1 MSDGGQFAPETSARA
16 VLGRVTDPMFALD
29 EAAALA
35 FCNPAAAELFST
47 ADPVS
52 LGDPVR
58 DHLRDRFGPAFSAQ
72 LRDAAE
78 TGVSASFRAYDTV
91 SKRWVRAAAHPSAG
105 RLTVTVSPV
114 PDDDA
119 ARLAEAA
126 DAAIDGIA
134 ILNPDEEYVY
144 MNQAHAA
151 VFDFEPDELL
161 GDTWRRLYGPA
172 EQARIEREA
181 FPRLRRDG
189 AWRGETTG
197 RRRDGSVV
205 RQDVS
210 LSLLDDGSLVCT
222 NKDITERYRREQELE
237 RQRTRIRALF
247 DNSPDGIIVHD
258 AEGAVLDANETERR
272 ALGVDRAALLSMN
285 VADFEVGHT
294 AAELEA
300 MWREMDD
307 GETLKIEGVHRRAS
321 GEEFPVEVWVNKL
334 AVAGNEQYIA
344 LSRDITDQ
352 KRREDEL
359 RRTREFIE
367 RAQASADIGGW
378 EVDLATDSLRWTDEV
393 YRIHDL
399 PLDADVTLTDG
410 FDFYH
415 PEDAPRVADAFDR
428 LVEGGEPYDLELR
441 IVTADDRVRWVR
453 TVGEPRVGT
462 ADEVTTAVGVFQDI
476 TERKRRER
484 ELDQLRERLDL
495 AVTGANLGVWD
506 WDMTTDEVTFNDR
519 WATMLGLSPDEIDPH
534 LDAWETRVHPADLPR
549 VEAQLEA
556 HVAGETEMY
565 DCEHRMRTAA
575 GEWTWIRDAGKI
587 VEYDAEGAPKRAV
600 GIHLDIDAQKR
611 QEAALERARNE
622 LRQVI
627 DLVPDPIFA
636 KDADGRYLLANE
648 ATADAYGLT
657 VAETEG
663 TLESEIIPDGDQ
675 SVHFR
680 ADDKQVLDSDEPVE
694 IPEEKLTTADGE
706 TRLLQTTKIPYTVA
720 GTDQNAVLGYAR
732 DVTPLRQYESQLEEQ
747 RDSLT
752 VLNQIVRH
760 DIRNALQVIT
770 GSAELLADR
779 LDGEET
785 RLIDAIQLS
794 AAEAIEITTSARE
807 VTDLLVRTEPDLSPV
822 PLTPVLTQ
830 QIEAVR
836 SGDRPVRVVR
846 AGESDE
852 RPVLADDMLDSVF
865 RNLLGNAVAHTDADV
880 PSIRVA
886 TTALSDW
893 IRVSVADNGPG
904 VPDAEK
910 EAIFEEGICGLD
922 SDGTGLG
929 LYLVR
934 TLVERY
940 DGAVWVD
947 DAEEGGARF
956 TVELPRAD
964 AEEPATDD

>member
-1 MSDGGQFAPETSARA
+1 MSDGGQFAPGTSARA

-35 FCNPAAAELFST
+35 FYNPAAAELFST
-47 ADPVS
+47 TDPVS

-72 LRDAAE
+72 LREAAE

-134 ILNPDEEYVY
+134 VLNPAEEYVY
-144 MNQAHAA
+144 MNRAHAA

-222 NKDITERYRREQELE
+222 NKDITERC
-237 RQRTRIRALF
+237 
-247 DNSPDGIIVHD
+247 
-258 AEGAVLDANETERR
+258 
-272 ALGVDRAALLSMN
+272 
-285 VADFEVGHT
+285 
-294 AAELEA
+294 
-300 MWREMDD
+300 
-307 GETLKIEGVHRRAS
+307 
-321 GEEFPVEVWVNKL
+321 
-334 AVAGNEQYIA
+334 
-344 LSRDITDQ
+344 
-352 KRREDEL
+352 
-359 RRTREFIE
+359 
-367 RAQASADIGGW
+367 
-378 EVDLATDSLRWTDEV
+378 
-393 YRIHDL
+393 
-399 PLDADVTLTDG
+399 
-410 FDFYH
+410 
-415 PEDAPRVADAFDR
+415 
-428 LVEGGEPYDLELR
+428 
-441 IVTADDRVRWVR
+441 
-453 TVGEPRVGT
+453 
-462 ADEVTTAVGVFQDI
+462 
-476 TERKRRER
+476 RRER

-556 HVAGETEMY
+556 HVAGETELY

-575 GEWTWIRDAGKI
+575 GEWTWIRDAGKV

-680 ADDKQVLDSDEPVE
+680 ADDKRVLDSDEPVE

-732 DVTPLRQYESQLEEQ
+732 DVTPLRRYESRLEEQ

-785 RLIDAIQLS
+785 RLIDAIRLS

-886 TTALSDW
+886 TTALSDR

-940 DGAVWVD
+940 GGAVWVD

>member
-1 MSDGGQFAPETSARA
+1 MSDAGQFAPETSARA
-16 VLGRVTDPMFALD
+16 ILGRVSDPMFALD
-29 EAAALA
+29 EAATLA
-35 FCNPAAAELFST
+35 FCNSAAAELFST
-47 ADPVS
+47 TDPVS
-52 LGDPVR
+52 VGDPVQER
-58 DHLRDRFGPAFSAQ
+58 LCDRFGPAFSAQ

-78 TGVSASFRAYDTV
+78 TGVSTSFRAYDTV
-91 SKRWVRAAAHPSAG
+91 SKRWVRVAAHPSAG
-105 RLTVTVSPV
+105 RLTVIVSPV

-134 ILNPDEEYVY
+134 VLNPDEEYVY

-151 VFDFEPDELL
+151 VFGFEPDDLL

-172 EQARIEREA
+172 EQARIERDA

-189 AWRGETTG
+189 SWRGETKG

-222 NKDITERYRREQELE
+222 NKDITERYRRE
-237 RQRTRIRALF
+237 R
-247 DNSPDGIIVHD
+247 
-258 AEGAVLDANETERR
+258 
-272 ALGVDRAALLSMN
+272 
-285 VADFEVGHT
+285 EV
-294 AAELEA
+294 
-300 MWREMDD
+300 
-307 GETLKIEGVHRRAS
+307 
-321 GEEFPVEVWVNKL
+321 
-334 AVAGNEQYIA
+334 
-344 LSRDITDQ
+344 
-352 KRREDEL
+352 
-359 RRTREFIE
+359 
-367 RAQASADIGGW
+367 
-378 EVDLATDSLRWTDEV
+378 
-393 YRIHDL
+393 
-399 PLDADVTLTDG
+399 
-410 FDFYH
+410 
-415 PEDAPRVADAFDR
+415 
-428 LVEGGEPYDLELR
+428 
-441 IVTADDRVRWVR
+441 
-453 TVGEPRVGT
+453 
-462 ADEVTTAVGVFQDI
+462 
-476 TERKRRER
+476 
-484 ELDQLRERLDL
+484 DQLRERLDL

-534 LDAWETRVHPADLPR
+534 LDTWETRVHPADLPR
-549 VEAQLEA
+549 VETQLEA
-556 HVAGETEMY
+556 HIAGETEMY

-587 VEYDAEGAPKRAV
+587 VEHDAEGAPKRAV

-627 DLVPDPIFA
+627 DLVPDLIFA

-648 ATADAYGLT
+648 ATADVYGLT

-663 TLESEIIPDGDQ
+663 ALESEIISDGDQ

-680 ADDKQVLDSDEPVE
+680 ADDEQVLDSDEPVE
-694 IPEEKLTTADGE
+694 IPEEELTTADGE

-720 GTDQNAVLGYAR
+720 GTDQDAVLGYAR
-732 DVTPLRQYESQLEEQ
+732 DVTSLRQYENQLEEQ

-807 VTDLLVRTEPDLSPV
+807 VTDLLVRTELDPSPV

-836 SGDRPVRVVR
+836 SSDRPVRVVR
-846 AGESDE
+846 TGESDE
-852 RPVLADDMLDSVF
+852 QPVLADDMLDSVF
-865 RNLLGNAVAHTDADV
+865 RNLFGNAVAHTDADV
-880 PSIRVA
+880 PLIHVA
-886 TTALSDW
+886 TTALADR

-904 VPDAEK
+904 VPDEK
-910 EAIFEEGICGLD
+910 KDSIFEEGTCGLD

-940 DGAVWVD
+940 GGAVWVD
-947 DAEEGGARF
+947 DAEDGGARF

-964 AEEPATDD
+964 AETPATDC

>member
-35 FCNPAAAELFST
+35 FYNPAAAELFST
-47 ADPVS
+47 TDPVS

-72 LRDAAE
+72 LREAAE

-144 MNQAHAA
+144 MNRAHAA
-151 VFDFEPDELL
+151 VFDFEPDGLL

-222 NKDITERYRREQELE
+222 NKDVTERC
-237 RQRTRIRALF
+237 
-247 DNSPDGIIVHD
+247 
-258 AEGAVLDANETERR
+258 
-272 ALGVDRAALLSMN
+272 
-285 VADFEVGHT
+285 
-294 AAELEA
+294 
-300 MWREMDD
+300 
-307 GETLKIEGVHRRAS
+307 
-321 GEEFPVEVWVNKL
+321 
-334 AVAGNEQYIA
+334 
-344 LSRDITDQ
+344 
-352 KRREDEL
+352 
-359 RRTREFIE
+359 
-367 RAQASADIGGW
+367 
-378 EVDLATDSLRWTDEV
+378 
-393 YRIHDL
+393 
-399 PLDADVTLTDG
+399 
-410 FDFYH
+410 
-415 PEDAPRVADAFDR
+415 
-428 LVEGGEPYDLELR
+428 
-441 IVTADDRVRWVR
+441 
-453 TVGEPRVGT
+453 
-462 ADEVTTAVGVFQDI
+462 
-476 TERKRRER
+476 RRER

-556 HVAGETEMY
+556 HVAGETELY

-575 GEWTWIRDAGKI
+575 GEWTWIRDAGKV

-627 DLVPDPIFA
+627 DLVPDLIFA

-657 VAETEG
+657 AAETEG

-680 ADDKQVLDSDEPVE
+680 ADDKQVLDSGEPVE

-706 TRLLQTTKIPYTVA
+706 TRLLRTTKIPYTVA
-720 GTDQNAVLGYAR
+720 GTDQDAVLGYAR
-732 DVTPLRQYESQLEEQ
+732 DVTPLRRYESRLEEQ

-770 GSAELLADR
+770 GSAELLADC

-785 RLIDAIQLS
+785 RLIDAIRLS

-807 VTDLLVRTEPDLSPV
+807 VTDLLVRTEPDPSPV

-886 TTALSDW
+886 TTALSDR

-940 DGAVWVD
+940 GGAVWVD

>member
-35 FCNPAAAELFST
+35 FYNPAAAELFST
-47 ADPVS
+47 TDPVS

-72 LRDAAE
+72 LREAAE

-134 ILNPDEEYVY
+134 VLNPAEEYVY

-222 NKDITERYRREQELE
+222 NKDITERC
-237 RQRTRIRALF
+237 
-247 DNSPDGIIVHD
+247 
-258 AEGAVLDANETERR
+258 
-272 ALGVDRAALLSMN
+272 
-285 VADFEVGHT
+285 
-294 AAELEA
+294 
-300 MWREMDD
+300 
-307 GETLKIEGVHRRAS
+307 
-321 GEEFPVEVWVNKL
+321 
-334 AVAGNEQYIA
+334 
-344 LSRDITDQ
+344 
-352 KRREDEL
+352 
-359 RRTREFIE
+359 
-367 RAQASADIGGW
+367 
-378 EVDLATDSLRWTDEV
+378 
-393 YRIHDL
+393 
-399 PLDADVTLTDG
+399 
-410 FDFYH
+410 
-415 PEDAPRVADAFDR
+415 
-428 LVEGGEPYDLELR
+428 
-441 IVTADDRVRWVR
+441 
-453 TVGEPRVGT
+453 
-462 ADEVTTAVGVFQDI
+462 
-476 TERKRRER
+476 RRER

-556 HVAGETEMY
+556 HVAGETELY

-575 GEWTWIRDAGKI
+575 GEWTWIRDAGKV

-680 ADDKQVLDSDEPVE
+680 ADDKRVLDSDEPVE

-706 TRLLQTTKIPYTVA
+706 TRLLRTTKIPYTVA
-720 GTDQNAVLGYAR
+720 GTDQDAVLGYAR
-732 DVTPLRQYESQLEEQ
+732 DVTPLRRYESRLEEQ

-785 RLIDAIQLS
+785 RLIDAIRLS

-807 VTDLLVRTEPDLSPV
+807 VTDLLVRTEPDPSPV

-830 QIEAVR
+830 QIEAVQ

-886 TTALSDW
+886 TTALSDR

-940 DGAVWVD
+940 GGAVWVD

>member
-47 ADPVS
+47 TDPVS

-72 LRDAAE
+72 LREAAE

-134 ILNPDEEYVY
+134 VLNPAEEYVY
-144 MNQAHAA
+144 MNRAHAA

-222 NKDITERYRREQELE
+222 NKDITERC
-237 RQRTRIRALF
+237 
-247 DNSPDGIIVHD
+247 
-258 AEGAVLDANETERR
+258 
-272 ALGVDRAALLSMN
+272 
-285 VADFEVGHT
+285 
-294 AAELEA
+294 
-300 MWREMDD
+300 
-307 GETLKIEGVHRRAS
+307 
-321 GEEFPVEVWVNKL
+321 
-334 AVAGNEQYIA
+334 
-344 LSRDITDQ
+344 
-352 KRREDEL
+352 
-359 RRTREFIE
+359 
-367 RAQASADIGGW
+367 
-378 EVDLATDSLRWTDEV
+378 
-393 YRIHDL
+393 
-399 PLDADVTLTDG
+399 
-410 FDFYH
+410 
-415 PEDAPRVADAFDR
+415 
-428 LVEGGEPYDLELR
+428 
-441 IVTADDRVRWVR
+441 
-453 TVGEPRVGT
+453 
-462 ADEVTTAVGVFQDI
+462 
-476 TERKRRER
+476 RRER

-556 HVAGETEMY
+556 HVAGETELY

-575 GEWTWIRDAGKI
+575 GEWTWIRDAGKV

-680 ADDKQVLDSDEPVE
+680 ADDKRVLDSDEPVE

-706 TRLLQTTKIPYTVA
+706 TRLLRTTKIPYTVA
-720 GTDQNAVLGYAR
+720 GTDQDAVLGYAR
-732 DVTPLRQYESQLEEQ
+732 DVTPLRRYESRLEEQ

-785 RLIDAIQLS
+785 RLIDAIRLS

-807 VTDLLVRTEPDLSPV
+807 VTDLLVRTEPDPSPV
-822 PLTPVLTQ
+822 PLTPVLTR
-830 QIEAVR
+830 QIEAVQ

-886 TTALSDW
+886 TTALSDR

-940 DGAVWVD
+940 GGAVWVD